1 MYIIK
6 YTCIS
11 ITHTRACLTCELLS
25 LKIKTRNVR
34 GGATAPWLLYIG
46 AVYIVSKKILFTVK
60 SNHCT
65 LRI

>member
-11 ITHTRACLTCELLS
+11 ITHTRACLTCEILS

-34 GGATAPWLLYIG
+34 GGATAPCVLLYID
-46 AVYIVSKKILFTVK
+46 AVYIVSKKNTFHGQKQPLY
-60 SNHCT
+60 S
-65 LRI
+65 